1 MIETR
6 SIETRARVL
15 SVSGGKVWVEATSQ
29 QGCAACHSQSSCS
42 VSGLGKF
49 FSRNKPPVALSC
61 DLPVRPGEELVLN
74 MSEADLLRAGL
85 LGYVL
90 PTVLA
95 VAGAVAASLFK
106 LGDAAAVASM
116 AAGFVAGLAVARG
129 FSRAPRI
136 AVSQPAAFQQ
146 THFPIIPIK
155 ETPHD

>member
-1 MIETR
+1 M
-6 SIETRARVL
+6 IETRARVL

-49 FSRNKPPVALSC
+49 FSRNKPPVALAC
-61 DLPVRPGEELVLN
+61 DLSVRPGEELVLN
-74 MSEADLLRAGL
+74 MTEADLLRAGL

-106 LGDAAAVASM
+106 LGDAAAAAAM
-116 AAGFVAGLAVARG
+116 AAGFVAGLAIARG
-129 FSRAPRI
+129 LSHAPRI
-136 AVSQPAAFQQ
+136 AISRSPALQAAP
-146 THFPIIPIK
+146 FPIIPIK

>member
-1 MIETR
+1 MIETH
-6 SIETRARVL
+6 ARVL
-15 SVSGGKVWVEATSQ
+15 SVSGGKVWVEAASQ
-29 QGCAACHSQSSCS
+29 QGCAACHSKSSCS
-42 VSGLGKF
+42 VSGLGKY
-49 FSRNKPPVALSC
+49 FSRNKPPVALAC

-74 MSEADLLRAGL
+74 MTEADLLRAGL

-116 AAGFVAGLAVARG
+116 AAGFVAGLAIARG

-136 AVSQPAAFQQ
+136 AISRSPALQAAY
-146 THFPIIPIK
+146 FPIIPIK